1 LTSRRRSARMLLL
14 LSVISTFLV
23 AGAGR
28 VSAAPDNPAA
38 DEAQFVAM
46 VNQTRASVGAP
57 PLSVDGQL
65 TALARQHAQVM
76 ADAGTIFHA
85 NPISAGV
92 TAPWIKL
99 GENVGTGPSVPPIM
113 TAFINSP
120 KHYQNIIDP
129 SFTSIGVGVVW
140 VGNQLFTT
148 HRFMQTSG
156 GGGAPPPPPT
166 PAPPAP
172 PPPPPPP
179 APPPPGH
186 DAHGVST
193 PLERTCASRGTPHRR
208 RRASSNDSAA

>member
-1 LTSRRRSARMLLL
+1 MLLL
-14 LSVISTFLV
+14 ISIFTSFLV
-23 AGAGR
+23 VVPARADAGA
-28 VSAAPDNPAA
+28 DNPAA

-46 VNQTRASVGAP
+46 VNQTRAGVGAP

-113 TAFINSP
+113 TAFINSA
-120 KHYQNIIDP
+120 KHYANIIDP

-156 GGGAPPPPPT
+156 GGAPPPPAT
-166 PAPPAP
+166 AAPA
-172 PPPPPPP
+172 PPP
-179 APPPPGH
+179 APPPT
-186 DAHGVST
+186 T
-193 PLERTCASRGTPHRR
+193 PPATTRPPAAAAPTTTAPPPAPAFIPPSATRERLAVVLLALRTTGR
-208 RRASSNDSAA
+208 